1 MIYYCKG
8 LLKKLDR
15 KKFQNYGHDKR
26 MRIICHNCLDIED
39 KGGCKEVDTKFK
51 AVISGDKRRDESF
64 HAYGVN
70 YGYNKLPKR
79 FFFAIITTE
88 CYIGR

>member
-39 KGGCKEVDTKFK
+39 KGGYKEVDTKFK
-51 AVISGDKRRDESF
+51 AVITGDKRRD
-64 HAYGVN
+64 
-70 YGYNKLPKR
+70 
-79 FFFAIITTE
+79 
-88 CYIGR
+88 